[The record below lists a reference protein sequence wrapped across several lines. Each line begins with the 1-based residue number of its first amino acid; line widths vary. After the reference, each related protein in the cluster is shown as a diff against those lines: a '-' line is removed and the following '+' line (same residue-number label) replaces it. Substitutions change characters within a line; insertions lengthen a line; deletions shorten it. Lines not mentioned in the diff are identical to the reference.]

1 MQNGITRLYNAIWYT
16 QVGRALEQ
24 KDIEKTEKEYIDNTH
39 DTLVVDFDKNREDTQ
54 TRKHGKSLWSKS
66 EVLPDSKVNSKT
78 SGIVTQKI
86 LIDNLDAV
94 RQTYEDIINDK
105 RNNIQRYKL
114 AIGQLIPLIEQKKNS
129 LKSILDD
136 MDKLEKLKK
145 AAIAKSKNISLEL
158 KESGLSDREI
168 ERHPDYTRCLSSY
181 NDFDSTVKEKNVR
194 VDELEQDIERAQ
206 ADIEHHKSNITHLH
220 RDVEKIKTEQSE
232 AIADLITAR
241 EKGKINEVLSDIKV
255 E

>member
-24 KDIEKTEKEYIDNTH
+24 KDLDKENAENTQ
-39 DTLVVDFDKNREDTQ
+39 DLFAEELNNRENIQ
-54 TRKHGKSLWSKS
+54 PSKRGHSLLSKS
-66 EVLPDSKVNSKT
+66 EVLHDSKVNSKT

-94 RQTYEDIINDK
+94 RQVFEDIINDK
-105 RNNIQRYKL
+105 RNNIQRYKQ
-114 AIGQLIPLIEQKKNS
+114 AIGHLIALVEQKKNS
-129 LKSILDD
+129 LKSIIDD
-136 MDKLEKLKK
+136 LDKLEQMKM
-145 AAIAKSKNISLEL
+145 AVTAESKNISLEL
-158 KESGLSDREI
+158 KESGLSDSEI
-168 ERHPDYTRCLSSY
+168 EQHPDYARCINSF
-181 NDFDSTVKEKNVR
+181 NDFDSTVNEKNVR
-194 VDELEQDIERAQ
+194 VDELEQDIERAKQ
-206 ADIEHHKSNITHLH
+206 DIEYHKSNITQLH

>member
-24 KDIEKTEKEYIDNTH
+24 KDIEIENIDIKY
-39 DTLVVDFDKNREDTQ
+39 DTLVDNFDKNREDTQ

-66 EVLPDSKVNSKT
+66 EVWRDPNVNSIKMDF
-78 SGIVTQKI
+78 VAQKI
-86 LIDNLDAV
+86 LTENLDAV
-94 RQTYEDIINDK
+94 RQVFEDIINDK
-105 RNNIQRYKL
+105 RNNIQRYKQ
-114 AIGQLIPLIEQKKNS
+114 AIGHLIPLVEQKKNS

-136 MDKLEKLKK
+136 LDKLEQMKK

-158 KESGLSDREI
+158 KESGLSDKEI
-168 ERHPDYTRCLSSY
+168 KQHPDYVRCVTSY
-181 NDFDSTVKEKNVR
+181 NDFHFTLEEKNAR
-194 VDELEQDIERAQ
+194 VAELEQDIERAKQ
-206 ADIEHHKSNITHLH
+206 DIEYHKSNITHLH

-241 EKGKINEVLSDIKV
+241 EKRKINEVLSDIKV